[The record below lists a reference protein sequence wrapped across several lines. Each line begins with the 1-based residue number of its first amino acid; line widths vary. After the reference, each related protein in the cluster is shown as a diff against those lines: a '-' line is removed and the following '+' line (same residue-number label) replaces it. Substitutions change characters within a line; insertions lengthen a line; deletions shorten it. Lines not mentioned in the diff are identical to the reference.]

1 MSTNTITGTGVFDAF
16 ITNLGKYNEGE
27 LIGEWVGFPT
37 TPEEMQD
44 VFRRIG
50 IGQKDEFGQPYEEWF
65 ITDYDCPIPGLY
77 DCLGEYENLDE
88 LNYLA
93 NKIEEMSVSEQECFE
108 AAVELGEYTDS
119 VQDLINL
126 TENLDCYELYSDIHS
141 DSDLGYYWAEES
153 GTYDK
158 SAMGALSNYIDYEGF
173 GRDIRFEEGGTFTD
187 HGYIVGNQNRFI
199 EQYNGDR
206 EEIPDEYRV
215 FTPNEPEEELLPPI
229 DEQLANM
236 SENEKQGLINGIEM
250 ALDYGIADDIPQSD
264 MDLYNAVIQE
274 RSEQKPSIR
283 KQLAENKEKTAEPKP
298 IKREDISL

>member
-1 MSTNTITGTGVFDAF
+1 MSTELSTHFPFDAF
-16 ITNLGKYNEGE
+16 ITNLGKYIEGE
-27 LIGEWVGFPT
+27 LVGEWVHFPT
-37 TPEEMQD
+37 TPEEIQE
-44 VFRRIG
+44 VFKRIG

-158 SAMGALSNYIDYEGF
+158 SAMGTLSNYIDYEGF

-283 KQLAENKEKTAEPKP
+283 KHLAENKEKTAEPKP

>member
-77 DCLGEYENLDE
+77 DCLGEYESLDE

-93 NKIEEMSVSEQECFE
+93 NKIEEMTAAEQECFE
-108 AAVELGEYTDS
+108 AAVELGEYTGS

-153 GTYDK
+153 GAYDTG
-158 SAMGALSNYIDYEGF
+158 AMGALSNYIDYEGF
-173 GRDIRFEEGGTFTD
+173 GQDIRFEEGGTFTD
-187 HGYIVGNQNRFI
+187 HGYIVGNQDRFI

-283 KQLAENKEKTAEPKP
+283 KQLKKNKEKTAEPKP

>member
-1 MSTNTITGTGVFDAF
+1 MSTDTITGTGVFDAF